1 MSHPMHTQQR
11 WWPDTQVRFNS
22 GFWDGV
28 ADAREGKG
36 QRSYGPTL
44 TREGRWLYALPED
57 DTPYCVGYGY
67 GYQAAAQGRE
77 PETSTVAWAEA
88 LAQGTVTT

>member
-1 MSHPMHTQQR
+1 MSTHLQ
-11 WWPDTQVRFNS
+11 WWPDPQVRFNS

-36 QRSYGPTL
+36 QRGYGPTL
-44 TREGRWLYALPED
+44 TPDGRWLYALPED
-57 DTPYCVGYGY
+57 DTAYCVGYGH
-67 GYQAAAQGRE
+67 GYQAAPQGRD

-88 LAQGTVTT
+88 LALGTVTT